1 MKCLRFTLKG
11 KTAFFKQPEVNAIYY
26 FSYGHIHKVAL
37 LGIFGAILGYHGYKS
52 VVTSKKEFK
61 EFPEFYEKLKDIKV
75 SIVPKEEKGV
85 FSKKVQVFNNSV
97 GYASNEKSRNLIVKE
112 EWLENP
118 DWTIYVLLDNEES
131 EKIASSITENCCIY
145 YPYLGKNDH
154 LATICDSEI
163 IELEEKDSEECKIH
177 SLCPTKL
184 VTFDFDEMKFRYGE
198 YLPVGL
204 KSSTNHYE
212 LEMFYLT
219 DAVVE
224 DSKEPIYT
232 DGKLNIVFY

>member
-1 MKCLRFTLKG
+1 MQCLKFTLKG
-11 KTAFFKQPEVNAIYY
+11 RFAFFKQPEVNTFYY

-37 LGIFGAILGYHGYKS
+37 MGIFGAILGYSGYESIVKS
-52 VVTSKKEFK
+52 QQDYDV
-61 EFPEFYEKLKDIKV
+61 FPQFYEKLKEIQV
-75 SIVPKEEKGV
+75 SIVPKAKQGI
-85 FSKKVQVFNNSV
+85 FRKKVQSFNNSV
-97 GYASNEKSRNLIVKE
+97 GYASQEAGGNLIIKE

-118 DWTIYVLLDNEES
+118 EWTIYVLLDNEES
-131 EKIASSITENCCIY
+131 QKIASSITENRCIY

-163 IELEEKDSEECKIH
+163 IELEEKDPEECQVH
-177 SLCPTKL
+177 SLCPAKL
-184 VTFDFDEMKFRYGE
+184 VTFDFDEMEYRYGE

-219 DAVVE
+219 DALVE
-224 DSKEPIYT
+224 DSKEPLYT
-232 DGKLNIVFY
+232 DGKLNIMFY